1 MFSTN
6 VSYYNNTEKLTKS
19 REKREK
25 KVKVTFLKKTEKKT
39 NRLCKLKKKKKIERW
54 QSSLTG
60 KS

>member
-25 KVKVTFLKKTEKKT
+25 KVKVTFLKKTEKK
-39 NRLCKLKKKKKIERW
+39 NQQIVQIKKKKKIERW

>member
-25 KVKVTFLKKTEKKT
+25 KVKVTFLKKTEKKKPT
-39 NRLCKLKKKKKIERW
+39 DCAN
-54 QSSLTG
+54 
-60 KS
+60 